1 MNKLK
6 RLAAVFV
13 MALTVIYAGA
23 QEAVTNTSGDIM
35 HSNGKIY
42 VVMTVV
48 ILIVVGLL
56 LYVISVDRKITKLEK
71 S

>member
-13 MALTVIYAGA
+13 MALVALCAVA
-23 QEAVTNTSGDIM
+23 QEASVNPSSGDIM
-35 HSNGKIY
+35 RSNGKIY

-48 ILIVVGLL
+48 VLIVVGLL

-71 S
+71 